1 MGCSQGTASS
11 SRQPSSSFT
20 TLLEDRSGQQGVQDA
35 AKSSK
40 TLGQSRHN
48 LLTIVDDMPGV
59 KAVDGFIPLL
69 QPGIL
74 IGSGSDPNSVVLH
87 SATLG
92 GAWIADGSQ
101 DVVVTPSTYSSCKR
115 LQLFNSKGLTPSSTC
130 RSDVLPS
137 SSGVPDACSK
147 RWLVASHNDG
157 FLKVVELA
165 VTSSNDQLYVH
176 AVSAWQRPQNSESN
190 VDVGTE
196 ANMALNS
203 KRSMS
208 AAPVATSSTALGYGV
223 QFLAFSHLQAP
234 KHDGDDSAASGST
247 LTGGQSLPDA
257 SDEQGSYAR
266 FTPDEAVGKIANINT
281 WDAAVCDVVLVMH
294 TDDSARQQWF
304 ACC

>member
-11 SRQPSSSFT
+11 SRQPPSSFN
-20 TLLEDRSGQQGVQDA
+20 TLLEDRAGQQGVQEDA
-35 AKSSK
+35 KACK
-40 TLGQSRHN
+40 TLGQSRRS
-48 LLTIVDDMPGV
+48 LLTMVDGMPGV

-74 IGSGSDPNSVVLH
+74 IGSGSDPRSVVLH

-92 GAWIADGSQ
+92 GSWIADGSQ
-101 DVVVTPSTYSSCKR
+101 DVVVTA
-115 LQLFNSKGLTPSSTC
+115 STC
-130 RSDVLPS
+130 S
-137 SSGVPDACSK
+137 SSKHVQAPSGGPDACSK
-147 RWLVASHNDG
+147 RWLVAAHNDG
-157 FLKVVELA
+157 FLKVVELE

-176 AVSAWQRPQNSESN
+176 AVSAWQRPQNSDGT

-208 AAPVATSSTALGYGV
+208 AAPVATSSAALGYGV
-223 QFLAFSHLQAP
+223 QFLAFSNLQAP

-247 LTGGQSLPDA
+247 LTGGQETDA
-257 SDEQGSYAR
+257 SREGTPSGDEQVLTCAR
-266 FTPDEAVGKIANINT
+266 FTLDEAVGKIANINT
-281 WDAAVCDVVLVMH
+281 WDAAAGDVVLVMN
-294 TDDSARQQWF
+294 TDDAAGRQQWF